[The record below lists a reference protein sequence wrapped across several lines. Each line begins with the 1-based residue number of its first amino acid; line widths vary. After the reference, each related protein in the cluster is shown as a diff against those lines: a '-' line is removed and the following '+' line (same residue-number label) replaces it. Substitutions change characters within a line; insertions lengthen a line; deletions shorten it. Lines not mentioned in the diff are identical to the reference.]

1 MDARSSPQW
10 VFRAH
15 PSNELAHLTN
25 NSRPPWSAARFP
37 APIGAKPRSM
47 PTQDRVRLDNAGQT
61 KQAWPKPSHPYQ
73 QCPVAPMELPLGC
86 TPQGNIELMPKKE
99 ILKLNS
105 APRLEQVGDNCP
117 KQMEHRNHRVD
128 DELILPY
135 RANRADGIFG
145 NDKCALQQFSTRR
158 HAASL
163 MAAGKAYEAP
173 TKGATGRQLDEKA
186 TSKT

>member
-1 MDARSSPQW
+1 MDARSAPQC
-10 VFRAH
+10 VLRAH

-37 APIGAKPRSM
+37 APICAKPRSM

-73 QCPVAPMELPLGC
+73 QCPVAPTELPLGC
-86 TPQGNIELMPKKE
+86 TPQGNIELMPKKD
-99 ILKLNS
+99 ILKLKS

-135 RANRADGIFG
+135 PANRADGIFG
-145 NDKCALQQFSTRR
+145 NDRK
-158 HAASL
+158 
-163 MAAGKAYEAP
+163 
-173 TKGATGRQLDEKA
+173 LDELFEVAFEEARRRGRLPPSVEAESTPRYAIKRLG
-186 TSKT
+186 

>member
-1 MDARSSPQW
+1 MDARSAPQY

-47 PTQDRVRLDNAGQT
+47 PTQDRVRLDNARQT

-73 QCPVAPMELPLGC
+73 QCPVAPTELPLRC
-86 TPQGNIELMPKKE
+86 TPQGNIELMPKKD
-99 ILKLNS
+99 ILKLKS

-117 KQMEHRNHRVD
+117 KQMEHRDHRVD
-128 DELILPY
+128 HELILPY

-145 NDKCALQQFSTRR
+145 NDKQPLHRPGGSTRSSVSVCWR
-158 HAASL
+158 RLARA
-163 MAAGKAYEAP
+163 
-173 TKGATGRQLDEKA
+173 R
-186 TSKT
+186 